1 MSDTDIVKFSSGTL
15 VEMEALR
22 EALADAGVTANIVG
36 DELATGFGSTL
47 PGSVELWVMNKDVAK
62 ARAAEKEYEK
72 SGRK

>member
-1 MSDTDIVKFSSGTL
+1 MTDTDIVKFASGTL

-36 DELATGFGSTL
+36 DELATGLGSTL

-72 SGRK
+72 STGK